1 MTPRSALAFTI
12 NMAKGFA
19 GTKPKP
25 CAGIAR
31 WRTPIPLSP
40 TTISARSLR
49 KAWPG
54 VPTTAAQWYAKAAEQ
69 GDAYGESGLGL
80 LYPDGHG
87 VARDYATAL
96 RLFHAAA
103 DQGSASA
110 MVSIGY
116 MYDWGWGVDQ
126 DSGEAMRWQRRG
138 AELGDRNGQYGV
150 GLFYA
155 ACHGVQRDMTH
166 ARFWIGNPPP
176 RATGRRGTG

>member
-1 MTPRSALAFTI
+1 
-12 NMAKGFA
+12 
-19 GTKPKP
+19 
-25 CAGIAR
+25 
-31 WRTPIPLSP
+31 
-40 TTISARSLR
+40 
-49 KAWPG
+49 
-54 VPTTAAQWYAKAAEQ
+54 
-69 GDAYGESGLGL
+69 
-80 LYPDGHG
+80 
-87 VARDYATAL
+87 
-96 RLFHAAA
+96 
-103 DQGSASA
+103 